1 MLAPSGMLPDGQH
14 KHCFCRS
21 EHAALSE
28 AGWQNASQSEQNA
41 RRSPHSHA
49 GRRTQRRAGSAL
61 PYRPALREA
70 GVGLGVALALALL
83 RTLIVC
89 CPAVEAAVC
98 RCSSG
103 YFFVL
108 GQIKRQG

>member
-1 MLAPSGMLPDGQH
+1 MLPDGQR
-14 KHCFCRS
+14 KHCLCRS

-41 RRSPHSHA
+41 RAPRIHTRDAAH
-49 GRRTQRRAGSAL
+49 RRVGSAL